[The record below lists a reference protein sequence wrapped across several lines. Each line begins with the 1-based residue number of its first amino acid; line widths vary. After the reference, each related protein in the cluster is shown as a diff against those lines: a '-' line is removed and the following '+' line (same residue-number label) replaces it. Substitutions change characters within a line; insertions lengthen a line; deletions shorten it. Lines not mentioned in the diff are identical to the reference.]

1 VLVVTTEVANVFAV
15 QQSERTSLWADF
27 SWTCMGNAIY
37 AAGQFAM
44 LMLFTKLVRPE
55 LVGQYAL
62 GLALVYPVM
71 MLTNMQLRS
80 VMTSDHRRQAQFG
93 QYLGLRLLATVLAL
107 VIIFATTQVL
117 RYRWE
122 LTEVVLLVAVA
133 YGVETISDMYYARLQ
148 LHDRMAEISKSLIA
162 RALLSVFGLGVVVY
176 FTRSVLWGVMAI
188 VLARV
193 AVLFGYDICAR
204 THSIG
209 EKPQW
214 LSTNQALA
222 PRFELRKQLEL
233 LWRSLPLG
241 IVVLLTTLNAS
252 IPSFFIKH
260 GLGERDL
267 GIFSAISLTISIGNM
282 AVVSLGQAAFT
293 RLSRA
298 YASGR
303 LATFGSLL
311 SKLLICGAGIGV
323 CGMIISRLAG
333 REILTILF
341 RPEYAERADLLPWIM
356 AAGAVLFMAQF
367 LGYGM
372 TAAGFYHSQ
381 VILNVL
387 GNVSLV
393 AACYFLVARYGLL
406 GAILAMLIAAIVQLA
421 ASAIILFIG
430 LREDVQER
438 PKEFEVVM
446 TTSIHV
452 PFAESEKVPGD

>member
-1 VLVVTTEVANVFAV
+1 MTAEVADAFAL

-27 SWTCMGNAIY
+27 SWTCIGNAIY

-44 LMLFTKLVRPE
+44 LVLLTKLVRPE

-80 VMTSDHRRQAQFG
+80 VMISDHRPQSHFG
-93 QYLGLRLLATVLAL
+93 HYLGLRLVATVVAF
-107 VIIFATTQVL
+107 VVIFATTQVL
-117 RYRWE
+117 RYHRE

-162 RALLSVFGLGVVVY
+162 RALLSVFGLGIVVY
-176 FTRSVLWGVMAI
+176 FSRSLLWGVMAI
-188 VLARV
+188 VLARA
-193 AVLFGYDICAR
+193 AVLFGYDIRER
-204 THSIG
+204 THRLG
-209 EKPQW
+209 EKSKW
-214 LSTNQALA
+214 FSTNQTLA
-222 PRFELRKQLEL
+222 PRFDSRKQLEL

-260 GLGERDL
+260 GLGEREL

-303 LATFGSLL
+303 FVAFGSLL
-311 SKLLICGAGIGV
+311 GKLLICGAAIGV
-323 CGMIISRLAG
+323 SGMIISKFAG
-333 REILTILF
+333 HEILTILF
-341 RPEYAERADLLPWIM
+341 RPEYAERAELLPWVM

-393 AACYFLVARYGLL
+393 AACYWLVARQGLL

-421 ASAIILFIG
+421 ASAGILFLG
-430 LREDVQER
+430 LRESAHER
-438 PKEFEVVM
+438 AQKFEVVM
-446 TTSIHV
+446 SPSVGV
-452 PFAESEKVPGD
+452 PFAGSEKIPGD